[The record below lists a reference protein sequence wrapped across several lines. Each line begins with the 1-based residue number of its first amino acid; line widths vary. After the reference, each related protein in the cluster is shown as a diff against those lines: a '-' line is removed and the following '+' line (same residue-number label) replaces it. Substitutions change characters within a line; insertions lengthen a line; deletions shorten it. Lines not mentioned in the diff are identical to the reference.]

1 MVQILNLH
9 RNGLP
14 PNGADLLERLASGET
29 ISEVAVAWGL
39 SQRAVY
45 KTLERVRSKLDARTD
60 CEAIAVWIHDAH
72 QPIASGETEGALD
85 GR

>member
-1 MVQILNLH
+1 MNLH

-60 CEAIAVWIHDAH
+60 CEAIAVWVRNGHH
-72 QPIASGETEGALD
+72 PIASRETDGALD
-85 GR
+85 DG